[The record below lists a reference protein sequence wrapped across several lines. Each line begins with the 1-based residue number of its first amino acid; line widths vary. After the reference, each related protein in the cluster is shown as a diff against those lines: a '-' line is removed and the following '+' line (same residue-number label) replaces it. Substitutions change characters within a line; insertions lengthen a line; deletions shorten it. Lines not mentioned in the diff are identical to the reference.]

1 MAAKPFYQSFAIP
14 GFLYLTSTA
23 LTLAA
28 IVYRSWRKLTNLAFY
43 GIGWCL
49 ELLIAQFFSFGKGDI
64 IKIAIANIALGLITQ
79 LFGDW
84 WRRRHQLSK
93 MPSSFHI
100 LPLIYGAFSVLL
112 RLNTFTEWTGLY
124 SLGVALIVIGVG
136 RRHQDL
142 KPLLYLGIAGIS
154 ISGYE
159 LLFYQ
164 MSQAS
169 GGAWGD
175 GLIAMSALGASIMY
189 AYGILSPWLI
199 NYLRLTPQELKAIAH
214 LHWAGSS
221 CLLMAAISAPIA
233 VNRLVGLATGAF
245 LIRYAIF
252 QGRRSPTTVETFRWK
267 VSTQEIWVYLGLL
280 EFAGMRIYWR

>member
-1 MAAKPFYQSFAIP
+1 
-14 GFLYLTSTA
+14 
-23 LTLAA
+23 
-28 IVYRSWRKLTNLAFY
+28 
-43 GIGWCL
+43 
-49 ELLIAQFFSFGKGDI
+49 
-64 IKIAIANIALGLITQ
+64 
-79 LFGDW
+79 
-84 WRRRHQLSK
+84 

-124 SLGVALIVIGVG
+124 SLGVALIIIGVG

-142 KPLLYLGIAGIS
+142 KPLLYLGILGVS
-154 ISGYE
+154 ISAYE

-189 AYGILSPWLI
+189 AYRILSPWLI

-214 LHWAGSS
+214 LHWAWSS
-221 CLLMAAISAPIA
+221 CLLMAAITAPIA

-252 QGRRSPTTVETFRWK
+252 QGRRSPTSLLPQLS
-267 VSTQEIWVYLGLL
+267 VSGELQQRKSGFT
-280 EFAGMRIYWR
+280 